1 MCQSSYDGDIA
12 AATSH
17 YQTSEDSSLVSAEH
31 NAMEH
36 EELAKRRREDKEMKL
51 SQF

>member
-1 MCQSSYDGDIA
+1 MV

-17 YQTSEDSSLVSAEH
+17 YQTSEESSLVSAEH
-31 NAMEH
+31 QAMEH
-36 EELAKRRREDKEMKL
+36 EEQAKRRREDKEMKL